1 MDKKNIKL
9 TFYVVCGLLLGAPYL
24 WKIVKLVPEILKT
37 IPNATEILAASGYG
51 LLVIIS
57 VAVAYKLGEAL
68 WIRIVSIYS
77 TVGLAVAI
85 ITLMTK
91 ALGVPEIFDVLFEL
105 VCAPFYGI
113 DSPISVTL
121 LMLMLT
127 VVSNIFLNKV
137 NPSKQEQSNTP
148 PYNG

>member
-1 MDKKNIKL
+1 MDKKNIRL
-9 TFYVVCGLLLGAPYL
+9 TFYIVCGLLLGAPYL

-37 IPNATEILAASGYG
+37 IPNAAEILAASGFG
-51 LLVIIS
+51 LLVVIS
-57 VAVAYKLGEAL
+57 VAVAFKLGEAL

-105 VCAPFYGI
+105 ICAPFYGI
-113 DSPISVTL
+113 DSPITVTL
-121 LMLMLT
+121 LMLALT
-127 VVSNIFLNKV
+127 VISNIFLNKV
-137 NPSKQEQSNTP
+137 SPSKSEQN
-148 PYNG
+148 NQQQ

>member
-9 TFYVVCGLLLGAPYL
+9 TFYIVCGLLLGAPYL

-57 VAVAYKLGEAL
+57 VAVAFKLGESL
-68 WIRIVSIYS
+68 WIKIVSIYS

-91 ALGVPEIFDVLFEL
+91 ALGAPEIFEVLFEL
-105 VCAPFYGI
+105 ICAPFYGI
-113 DSPISVTL
+113 DSPISVTI
-121 LMLMLT
+121 LMLLLT
-127 VVSNIFLNKV
+127 IVSNIFLNKV
-137 NPSKQEQSNTP
+137 TPSKHEQSNQQ
-148 PYNG
+148 